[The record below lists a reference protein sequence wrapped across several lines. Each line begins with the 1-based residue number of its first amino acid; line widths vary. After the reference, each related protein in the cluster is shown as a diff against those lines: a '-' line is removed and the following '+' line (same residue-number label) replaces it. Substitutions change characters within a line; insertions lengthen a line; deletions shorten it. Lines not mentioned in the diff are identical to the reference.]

1 MGKHIEEK
9 SLVVINEGSIFYR
22 IKRFF
27 RNLFNG
33 KNEIIQPQVSNINN
47 EVQDNEKETFVESLK
62 NSLKN
67 IEDEE
72 TKLLKLQKQ
81 YEKGEIA
88 TDELSNEQILS
99 LKELYK
105 KQIGNLERSNEN
117 RKRKIL
123 QHKDGQSFWKGT
135 MNTENDE
142 TKLLKLQRQ
151 YDSGNIK
158 VDDLSDSQMKDL
170 IKLYKKQISELS
182 KSNETRKQKLLQY
195 RKRLQAT

>member
-9 SLVVINEGSIFYR
+9 SLVAINENSIFYR

-27 RNLFNG
+27 RNLFKG
-33 KNEIIQPQVSNINN
+33 KENEITQPQVSNINN
-47 EVQDNEKETFVESLK
+47 DVQDNKKDAFVESLK
-62 NSLKN
+62 N
-67 IEDEE
+67 IENEE

-88 TDELSNEQILS
+88 TGELSDEQVLS
-99 LKELYK
+99 LKELYQ
-105 KQIGNLERSNEN
+105 KQIGNLEKSNEK

-123 QHKDGQSFWKGT
+123 QHKDGQSFWNSI

-158 VDDLSDSQMKDL
+158 VEDLSDSQMKDL

-182 KSNETRKQKLLQY
+182 KSNEARKQKLLQY

>member
-9 SLVVINEGSIFYR
+9 SLVAINEGSIFYR

-27 RNLFNG
+27 RNLFKG
-33 KNEIIQPQVSNINN
+33 KEDENIQPQVSNINN
-47 EVQDNEKETFVESLK
+47 NIQDNKKDSFVEALR
-62 NSLKN
+62 N
-67 IEDEE
+67 IENDE
-72 TKLLKLQKQ
+72 TRLLKLQRQ

-88 TDELSNEQILS
+88 TGELSDEQVLS
-99 LKELYK
+99 LKELYQ
-105 KQIGNLERSNEN
+105 KQIGNLEKSNEN

-123 QHKDGQSFWKGT
+123 QHKDGQSFWKSI

-158 VDDLSDSQMKDL
+158 VEDLSDSQMKDL
-170 IKLYKKQISELS
+170 IKLYKNQISELS
-182 KSNETRKQKLLQY
+182 KSNEARKQKLLQY

>member
-1 MGKHIEEK
+1 MGKNIEEK
-9 SLVVINEGSIFYR
+9 SLVAINEGSIFYR

-27 RNLFNG
+27 RNLFKG
-33 KNEIIQPQVSNINN
+33 KEDENIQPQVSNINN
-47 EVQDNEKETFVESLK
+47 NIQDNKKDSFVEALR
-62 NSLKN
+62 N
-67 IEDEE
+67 IENDE
-72 TKLLKLQKQ
+72 TRLLKLQRQ

-88 TDELSNEQILS
+88 TGELSDEQVLS
-99 LKELYK
+99 LKELYQ
-105 KQIGNLERSNEN
+105 KQIGNLEKSNEN

-123 QHKDGQSFWKGT
+123 QHKDGQSFWKSI

-158 VDDLSDSQMKDL
+158 VEDLSDSQMKDL
-170 IKLYKKQISELS
+170 IKLYKNQISELS
-182 KSNETRKQKLLQY
+182 KSNEARKQKLLQY

>member
-1 MGKHIEEK
+1 MGKHINEK
-9 SLVVINEGSIFYR
+9 SLVAVNENSIFYK

-27 RNLFNG
+27 RNLFKG
-33 KNEIIQPQVSNINN
+33 KNDIEEEQPQITNINSN
-47 EVQDNEKETFVESLK
+47 VQESKKDTFIESIR
-62 NSLKN
+62 N
-67 IEDEE
+67 IENEE

-88 TDELSNEQILS
+88 TEELSEEQILS
-99 LKELYK
+99 LKDLYQ
-105 KQIGNLERSNEN
+105 KQIGDLEKSNEN

-123 QHKDGQSFWKGT
+123 QHKEGQSFWKSI

-158 VDDLSDSQMKDL
+158 TDDLSESQMKDL

-182 KSNETRKQKLLQY
+182 KSNEARKQKLLQY

>member
-9 SLVVINEGSIFYR
+9 SLVAINEGSIFYR

-81 YEKGEIA
+81 Y
-88 TDELSNEQILS
+88 
-99 LKELYK
+99 
-105 KQIGNLERSNEN
+105 
-117 RKRKIL
+117 
-123 QHKDGQSFWKGT
+123 
-135 MNTENDE
+135 
-142 TKLLKLQRQ
+142 
-151 YDSGNIK
+151 DSGNIK